1 MPTNPNPSKQ
11 LPTHTIRPVSPID
24 LTRLTPSQQAI
35 YNCLRSQGWTDTHC
49 STWLRST
56 DHMQESLSGWFRA
69 QGWSEEQLRAF
80 RERCEGELPVGVAP
94 PPPVTG
100 DDGWQAEFDLQGKLL
115 GEAGRRKRVGEEM
128 GVGFGVERKRRMRR
142 SG

>member
-1 MPTNPNPSKQ
+1 MTTSSNRPQQ
-11 LPTHTIRPVSPID
+11 LPAHFIPPTSPID

-49 STWLRST
+49 TTWLRST
-56 DHMQESLSGWFRA
+56 NHMQESLSGWFRA
-69 QGWSEEQLRAF
+69 QGWSEKQLRAF

-94 PPPVTG
+94 PVTG
-100 DDGWQAEFDLQGKLL
+100 SDGWQTEFDLQSKLL

-128 GVGFGVERKRRMRR
+128 GVGFGVGRRGSR
-142 SG
+142 